1 MEALDDVGKALGEDQ
16 VVSASSTPV
25 PVGSDRY
32 GRVVEWLYREAALLD
47 AADYSGWLDLLAEDL
62 VYEMPTRQ
70 SVYQKDGDGFRQDF
84 SFFSE
89 DYGSMKTR
97 VLRLKTDQAW
107 AEQPGSRTRHYVS
120 NVLVAQNGNDEYDVN
135 CAFLV
140 MRTRSDLPYDFFS
153 GERRDVLRAHGNGFR
168 LARRKVLID
177 QTILKS
183 YNLSVFF

>member
-1 MEALDDVGKALGEDQ
+1 M
-16 VVSASSTPV
+16 SASLKPV
-25 PVGSDRY
+25 PVGSHRY
-32 GRVVEWLYREAALLD
+32 SRVVEWLYREAALLD

-70 SVYQKDGDGFRQDF
+70 SVYQKDGDGFRKDF
-84 SFFSE
+84 DFFAE
-89 DYGSMKTR
+89 NYGSMKTR

-120 NVLVAQNGNDEYDVN
+120 NVLVAQNGKDEYDVN

-153 GERRDVLRAHGNGFR
+153 GERRDVLRADGDEFR